1 MKFFK
6 LSLIAA
12 TMAIVACSSINV
24 DINSQVQIPA
34 QFEQTNQATGKA
46 EIARWWQNWNDPQLA
61 HLIEKGLQQNFDVAI
76 AKARLAEAMA
86 GTDYANANKGI
97 NVAAQA
103 NIGGTRSNI
112 ENPITGNSNTSSRY
126 TQFAAITASWEAD
139 FFGKKQADEDAA
151 KATELA
157 VQDQVY
163 AAQMLVASQIAE
175 SYFNIF
181 AIKQQSTVLKQS
193 EKILSQ
199 LKNYVQGRF
208 NAGQANANDVL
219 EVESRITAIQAQQST
234 LTSQIATNERAIAV
248 LTGQSPQGF
257 HIQTSGYHP
266 LNNLPATPAGV
277 LPSKV
282 LNQRPDLRTYANQV
296 QAQAAKLAS
305 AKADLYPRFDIQ
317 FLGGTGRIDLNT
329 DIAELKGWGGLLSAG
344 LSVPIFTNGRIQAN
358 IDAADARLKAALLQ
372 YDKGIL
378 QALADVDNS
387 YQAQYAL
394 NRQTQ
399 LIQTAS
405 KQAQKHA
412 NQAEKLFKY
421 GEKNLDNVLTAQLTA
436 LDTQRQIVD
445 AQLKQAKNLVGLYK
459 ALGGG
464 WQK

>member
-12 TMAIVACSSINV
+12 TMALMACSSTNV

-76 AKARLAEAMA
+76 AKVRLAEAMA

-112 ENPITGNSNTSSRY
+112 ENPITGNSNTFSRY
-126 TQFAAITASWEAD
+126 TQFGAITTSWEAD

-151 KATELA
+151 KVTELA

-181 AIKQQSTVLKQS
+181 AIKQHSAVLKQS

-219 EVESRITAIQAQQST
+219 EVESRITTIQAQQST

-257 HIQTSGYHP
+257 HIQTSGYYP
-266 LNNLPATPAGV
+266 LNNLPAAPVGV

-296 QAQAAKLAS
+296 QSQAAKLAS

-399 LIQTAS
+399 LIRIAS

-445 AQLKQAKNLVGLYK
+445 AQLKQAQNLVGLYK